1 MNMMGPYAGI
11 WVQAF
16 VYDWVAPL
24 VLRAG
29 LSLGEGQCL
38 VHQPVDDLPSMCA
51 EWHWEMSA
59 APFGAACCY
68 PTACL

>member
-1 MNMMGPYAGI
+1 MTG
-11 WVQAF
+11 WQ
-16 VYDWVAPL
+16 PL

-38 VHQPVDDLPSMCA
+38 VHQPVDNLPSMRA

-59 APFGAACCY
+59 AQFGAACCY